1 MRRAGRLR
9 ARIARLVRGT
19 AVWGSAGFIWAVV
32 FAEPAT
38 SPPAW
43 SATAAGDAPVYA
55 ELASAVAER
64 LQRPQAASRSEP
76 AVPPPP
82 PVVWPARGQ
91 LTGWYGE
98 RRGAARHPGV
108 DIDGATGDPVTAAA
122 AGRVVHAGPSPAGYS
137 GYGTV
142 VIVDHGELTSI
153 YAHLSKVTV
162 RAGQDVVTGQS
173 IGAIG
178 TTGSVTGSHLHF
190 EVRRGAAAVD
200 PKGWLPRR

>member
-1 MRRAGRLR
+1 MRRARRLR
-9 ARIARLVRGT
+9 ARIARLARGA
-19 AVWGSAGFIWAVV
+19 AVWGSAGLIWAVV

-38 SPPAW
+38 SPPAR
-43 SATAAGDAPVYA
+43 SATASGVAPVYV

-64 LQRPQAASRSEP
+64 LQRPPAVSRSE
-76 AVPPPP
+76 PPPP
-82 PVVWPARGQ
+82 PVAWPARGQ

-122 AGRVVHAGPSPAGYS
+122 AGTVVHAGPAPGGYS

-142 VIVDHGELTSI
+142 VILDHGELTGI

-162 RAGQDVVTGQS
+162 RAGQEVVTGQS
-173 IGAIG
+173 LGAIG

-190 EVRRGAAAVD
+190 EVRRGGAAVD
-200 PKGWLPRR
+200 PEGWLPRR